1 LFFFEQQRRDKK
13 KSIQDSIF
21 HDEKDIAQAII
32 LLCIVSL
39 REKEASG
46 GCSVDK
52 NKDIIIL
59 LYRNVV
65 QSYNLSVKKR
75 LVYNTRR

>member
-1 LFFFEQQRRDKK
+1 MFFFEQQRRDKK

-32 LLCIVSL
+32 LCIVSL